1 MTGPENGQYRLGVD
15 IGGTFTDIV
24 LLADDGRYWTKKVAS
39 TPDDYAV
46 GIVEGTRQLLAEQ
59 GLEGPSVQEIIHGTT
74 VASNTILEN
83 KGAKTALITT
93 KGFRDVLEFR
103 RLRVP
108 HLYSLLYEPPKPLVE
123 RRLRLEVDER
133 IGAGGEVVRP
143 LDEASLGPALER
155 IRGDGAQAVAVCL
168 LHSFS
173 NPDHE
178 RRVGEVVADALPE
191 VFCTLSVDV
200 LPEIREYERT
210 STTVVNAYLGP
221 IVKGYINSLATRLRD
236 AGLDAPVRI
245 MQSNG
250 GIMSALRASET
261 PVQIVESG
269 PAAGVVAAHEVGQ
282 RVGLANVITFD
293 MGGTTAKASLI
304 EEGELNWT
312 TEHEVG
318 AGISLSS
325 RLVKGGGHAVKVPVV
340 DLAEVGAGGGS
351 IVWTDRGGALKVGP
365 RSAGAVPGPASYG
378 FGGEEPTVTDVNI
391 VLGYINP
398 DFIAGGEVRLKPEL
412 GKAVLKDKIAEPLG
426 MELLEAAY
434 GVHTVANV
442 SMIRAIRAVSTYRGR
457 DPRDFTL
464 LAFGGSGPVHA
475 VEMARS
481 LGIKRVVV
489 PPAPGLFSAV
499 GLLVAQ
505 PEQHFVQTFFS
516 RASEVDIATLNQA
529 YGGMESRGLQT
540 LTEEGYRPADISW
553 RRSVDLRYV
562 GQAYELSVTAPSE
575 SLKPE
580 DIDALVK
587 SFHQEHERTY
597 GHKADDEPMEIVN
610 LRMTA
615 LGRSN
620 TTRPVQATLAAATDG
635 TSRREVYFG
644 TDHGLMATPI
654 VARADLSSSGRPGPL
669 IVEEYDA
676 TVVVPPDCEA
686 SLDEWNHI
694 VIDIGKAD
702 A

>member
-143 LDEASLGPALER
+143 LDEASLGPALDR

-178 RRVGEVVADALPE
+178 RRVGEIVADALPE

-365 RSAGAVPGPASYG
+365 QSAGAVPGPASYG

-597 GHKADDEPMEIVN
+597 GHKADDEPVEIVN

-669 IVEEYDA
+669 IVEEYGA

>member
-143 LDEASLGPALER
+143 LDEASLGPALDR

-178 RRVGEVVADALPE
+178 RRVGEIVADALPE

-365 RSAGAVPGPASYG
+365 QSAGAVPGPASYG

-597 GHKADDEPMEIVN
+597 GHKADDEPVEIVN

>member
-143 LDEASLGPALER
+143 LDEASLGPALDR

-178 RRVGEVVADALPE
+178 RRVGEIVADALPE

-365 RSAGAVPGPASYG
+365 QSAGAVPGPASYG

-597 GHKADDEPMEIVN
+597 GHKADDEPVEIVN

-615 LGRSN
+615 LGRST